1 MSSSVTVAFDNRSVR
16 REAVLSKSSTLE
28 SARSK
33 VDQDDATRKTYLFFR
48 YHPVDMR
55 LDPLHDLFL
64 VLPKLEQTY
73 WDNIRTANLEKGI
86 KDTEF
91 QFKKERI
98 LIIYYLEKIK
108 RLNKGEIRGLTD
120 AVLNGRDTDAV
131 RVMRRLNVARKGDKS
146 STSGRY
152 IDAAKRL
159 VKSTLGLARSSNLT
173 TEKALWRDA
182 NEFASSVPDTDFLL
196 GLKTTT
202 PVDEC
207 LRDAIVE
214 IEGMAY
220 TYLGKLIE
228 SLVDGIGPQ
237 IFSYQKAECDEQE
250 QRKVTSEEDKE
261 LEILRSEF
269 VHQVEDLSRERSSSY
284 VHYSLG

>member
-1 MSSSVTVAFDNRSVR
+1 VAVAIDDRPVR
-16 REAVLSKSSTLE
+16 REAVLPKLSTLE

-33 VDQDDATRKTYLFFR
+33 VDQDDATRKTYLFSK
-48 YHPVDMR
+48 YHCADMR

-64 VLPKLEQTY
+64 ILPKSEQTY

-98 LIIYYLEKIK
+98 LIIYYLLEKIK
-108 RLNKGEIRGLTD
+108 GLNKGEIRSLAD
-120 AVLNGRDTDAV
+120 AVLNRRDTHAV
-131 RVMRRLNVARKGDKS
+131 RVLGRLKVARNLKEDKS
-146 STSGRY
+146 STSGGY
-152 IDAAKRL
+152 INAAKGL
-159 VKSTLGLARSSNLT
+159 VKSTLGLAKSSNLT
-173 TEKALWRDA
+173 TEEALWRDA
-182 NEFASSVPDTDFLL
+182 NNFASSVPDTRFLS
-196 GLKTTT
+196 GLKIT

-214 IEGMAY
+214 AEEMAY

-237 IFSYQKAECDEQE
+237 IFSNQKAECDKQV
-250 QRKVTSEEDKE
+250 QREVTSEEDKE

-269 VHQVEDLSRERSSSY
+269 SHQVEDLSRERSRSY
-284 VHYSLG
+284 VHYSLA